1 MIQPKDTK
9 RFLEAL
15 FSGRLTEADNI
26 LNRLAKRHNTP
37 EDMRYLKA
45 LDGLMYSYVND
56 DKEALIYRLYRS
68 ENLEDYRRRVLEDMR
83 RLSNRPVVGDDPFF
97 KAWVDV
103 LELLDKVPHP
113 HKIKQNQQ
121 QGQEEQP

>member
-15 FSGRLTEADNI
+15 FSGRLTEADNV
-26 LNRLAKRHNTP
+26 LSRLAKRHKTP
-37 EDMRYLKA
+37 EEQRYLKA

-56 DKEALIYRLYRS
+56 DKEALIYRLYRAD
-68 ENLEDYRRRVLEDMR
+68 NPEDYRRRALNDMR
-83 RLSNRPVVGDDPFF
+83 RLANRPVVGEDPFF
-97 KAWVDV
+97 KAWADV
-103 LELLDKVPHP
+103 LEMLDKLPQP

-121 QGQEEQP
+121 QREEE

>member
-45 LDGLMYSYVND
+45 LDGLMYSYINED
-56 DKEALIYRLYRS
+56 REALIYRLYRS
-68 ENLEDYRRRVLEDMR
+68 DNPKDYRQKVLNDMK
-83 RLSNRPVVGDDPFF
+83 RLANRPVVGDDPFF

-103 LELLDKVPHP
+103 LELLDKLPQP

-121 QGQEEQP
+121 QEGQE